1 MSTSLIDALVERHG
15 LPVVDDATLDA
26 FLEANEHSLLFFP
39 GDADRL
45 VESADAAVILVEL
58 AKTFRGRFTPALVA
72 KVAERSLQRRFLF
85 NAFPAFV
92 LMRRTGYLGAITRL
106 LDWGDYLTEIPALL
120 QREVSD
126 PPPFRLPDGCAIPAP
141 APNGRLNRDL
151 GIDTGEWQ

>member
-15 LPVVDDATLDA
+15 FALVDETNLDA
-26 FLEANEHSLLFFP
+26 FLEASEHSLLFFA

-45 VESADAAVILVEL
+45 VESTDAAVILVEL

-72 KVAERSLQRRFLF
+72 KGSERSLQRRFLF

-92 LMRRTGYLGAITRL
+92 LMRRAGYLGSITRL
-106 LDWGDYLTEIPALL
+106 LDWGDYLTEIPAIL
-120 QREVSD
+120 QREVSE

-141 APNGRLNRDL
+141 SANGRLNRDL
-151 GIDTGEWQ
+151 GIDAGEWQ